1 MIASIFLTRGSLP
14 AYHMHG
20 TRKKRHGL
28 MLQCGECNFPAKP
41 LPHFA
46 GNRAVNMKKAI
57 ILSAGQGSRLGHL
70 TDNKPKCLIE
80 FNGRTLL
87 DRQLDALAA
96 NSIDEVV
103 VVTGFRDDQI
113 EGALARRGDIGP
125 RVRTVYNPFYKVA
138 DNLGSLFVAREEIAG
153 DVLVWNGDTLV
164 SEELM
169 ARVVGNQTQDGIC
182 VTIDRKDGYDEDDMK
197 VVVDDA
203 GRLHAIGK
211 RLDLAEVNAES
222 IGLLAFRG
230 AGAQTFRHAIERAI
244 RTSEGTTIW
253 YLRVI
258 HQIAQEAPVWTL
270 DINGHEWGEVDFP
283 EDVESAQ
290 ALTARWDAI
299 RKPVAA

>member
-1 MIASIFLTRGSLP
+1 
-14 AYHMHG
+14 
-20 TRKKRHGL
+20 
-28 MLQCGECNFPAKP
+28 
-41 LPHFA
+41 
-46 GNRAVNMKKAI
+46 MKKAI

-70 TDNKPKCLIE
+70 TDDRPKCLID

-96 NSIDEVV
+96 NGVEEAV

-113 EGALARRGDIGP
+113 EEALAARGGRGP
-125 RVRTVYNPFYKVA
+125 KVRTIYNPFYKVA
-138 DNLGSLFVAREEIAG
+138 DNLGSLFVAREELKG

-164 SEELM
+164 SEGLM
-169 ARVVGNQTQDGIC
+169 ARVVGNDQQGIC
-182 VTIDRKDGYDEDDMK
+182 VSIDRKDSYDEDDMK
-197 VVVDDA
+197 VVVDGQ

-211 RLDLAEVNAES
+211 RLEMDDVNAES

-230 AGAQTFRHAIERAI
+230 EGSTVFANAIERAI
-244 RTSEGTTIW
+244 RTTEGTTIW

-283 EDVESAQ
+283 EDVDAARE
-290 ALTARWDAI
+290 LTARWDAA
-299 RKPVAA
+299 REAKAA